1 VASSLLFDKQM
12 MQKLQPARAQVI
24 EPQWTKILAD
34 ANGSGAHKFGLAIS
48 RLKYLI
54 AAAVGLAVLVLLTH
68 PVGGEIVAAAIIAA
82 LILPYAIY
90 YTSEHVGGLLIVLVV
105 IEAFAASYFAS
116 NSDEQIG
123 AIVRY
128 PLNLLF
134 VLPFIP
140 ALWRSGI
147 LRQGG
152 FRDCA
157 IYLTWA
163 LFSVSYSILPTV
175 SLARAFA
182 AILPFLALCAVVS
195 EVRSANDAHRFM
207 GVLLAG
213 CGIVVAANFL
223 YILINPGL
231 AWQLEPESGMLRFD
245 GFLTEPNEIGNLT
258 LATVGA
264 GCGYWPVAK
273 GWKKGLAAG
282 AMIGSI
288 VQGVM
293 ADSRTPLIAIA
304 IGCAVYLVL
313 KYRAK
318 GVFGIVA
325 MYMAFYLAAH
335 AVPGM
340 HEYIDRGDVASFT
353 GRQVAWDFG
362 IRSIKESPLL
372 GYGYEVEGQILL
384 SPYFQGWDAVWG
396 MGYHSSLH
404 NGYVSRAVSLGIP
417 ALLFW
422 LFFIIRPMV
431 SCFLTDGDPWK
442 LKWLVPLAMVPMLIL
457 ETTESVVDFRSFA
470 GVMMA
475 LVWVMLE
482 RERLFARAQAAARA
496 TVVEES
502 KAPIVRAL
510 QRAQAS

>member
-1 VASSLLFDKQM
+1 M
-12 MQKLQPARAQVI
+12 MQNLQRAPEQII
-24 EPQWTKILAD
+24 EPQWTKVLPD
-34 ANGSGAHKFGLAIS
+34 ANDRGAHKFGLSIS
-48 RLKYLI
+48 GFKYPI
-54 AAAVGLAVLVLLTH
+54 AAAVGLVVLVLLTH
-68 PVGGEIVAAAIIAA
+68 PEGGAIVAVAIAA
-82 LILPYAIY
+82 AVILPYAIY

-116 NSDEQIG
+116 NSDDQIG
-123 AIVRY
+123 ALIRY

-152 FRDCA
+152 FRDYA
-157 IYLTWA
+157 IYLVWA

-175 SLARAFA
+175 SLARSFA
-182 AILPFLALCAVVS
+182 AILPFLALCAIIL
-195 EVRSANDAHRFM
+195 EVRSENDAHRFM

-223 YILINPGL
+223 YMLINPGL
-231 AWQLEPESGMLRFD
+231 AWQPDTQSGMLRFD

-264 GCGYWPVAK
+264 GYGYWPVAK
-273 GWKKGLAAG
+273 GWKKGLTAA

-293 ADSRTPLIAIA
+293 ADSRTPIIAIV

-318 GVFGIVA
+318 GAVGIVV
-325 MYMAFYLAAH
+325 MYLIFYAAAH
-335 AVPGM
+335 AIPSM
-340 HEYIDRGDVASFT
+340 HEYLDRGDVASFT
-353 GRQVAWDFG
+353 GREVAWDFG
-362 IRSIKESPLL
+362 VRSIKASPLV

-396 MGYHSSLH
+396 MGYKSSLH
-404 NGYVSRAVSLGIP
+404 NGYLSRAVSLGIP

-422 LFFIIRPMV
+422 LFIILRPMV
-431 SCFLTDGDPWK
+431 SCFLRNGDPWK
-442 LKWLVPLAMVPMLIL
+442 LKWLVPLALVPMLIL

-470 GVMMA
+470 GVMMG

-496 TVVEES
+496 TVEEES

-510 QRAQAS
+510 QRAHAS